1 MKGSSESVFK
11 VDVDGQIFEL
21 SETEF
26 KGVLYEMV
34 SLLVFEKAVDRVS
47 YVLDV
52 PQNELIGS
60 GGKHFDPL
68 SVSLFRHLRVE
79 RCSGPRHTELGED
92 TGSFRLHAVVNGLA
106 AAAFFL
112 RGGEHVPHM
121 ILGRPDRD
129 VLIVMERGERT
140 LLNCGDP
147 QLLRRLTGLIP
158 GDPTS

>member
-1 MKGSSESVFK
+1 MKGSSESVFS
-11 VDVDGQIFEL
+11 VDVNGQIFEL

-34 SLLVFEKAVDRVS
+34 SLLVFEKAVDRVA

-52 PQNELIGS
+52 PQSELIGS
-60 GGKHFDPL
+60 GGEHFDPL

-79 RCSGPRHTELGED
+79 RCSNPRQTELGED
-92 TGSFRLHAVVNGLA
+92 TGCFRLHAVVDGLA

-112 RGGEHVPHM
+112 RGGDHVPHM
-121 ILGRPDRD
+121 ILGRPDRA
-129 VLIVMERGERT
+129 VLTVVDRGART

-147 QLLRRLTGLIP
+147 QLLRKLTQLIP
-158 GDPTS
+158 GDPVS